1 MSFFHMGLN
10 VRKLD
15 FVACKQQKNR
25 TLTAC
30 ASMQDCRLIG
40 ACVLSYRGGGGG
52 NLRVILVRVCGPIF
66 ETYPNHIPCLRKK

>member
-40 ACVLSYRGGGGG
+40 ACVLSYRGGGG
-52 NLRVILVRVCGPIF
+52 V
-66 ETYPNHIPCLRKK
+66 T